1 MAHKNF
7 VIRDVVHHIS
17 HERDYR
23 PNRAF
28 SSTRRKF
35 FRNFWIFFVIVA
47 MSSGLG
53 YLAVYLPDLIESR
66 RSQASTLM
74 DMGRFAKDPEQL
86 SDSQKQQIMRLLRS
100 VDK

>member
-28 SSTRRKF
+28 SSIRHKF
-35 FRNFWIFFVIVA
+35 SRNFWIFFVIIA

-53 YLAVYLPDLIESR
+53 YLAVYLPDVLESR
-66 RSQASTLM
+66 RSQTSTLM
-74 DMGRFAKDPEQL
+74 DIGRMSADPEQL
-86 SDSQKQQIMRLLRS
+86 ADTQKQQIMRLLRS